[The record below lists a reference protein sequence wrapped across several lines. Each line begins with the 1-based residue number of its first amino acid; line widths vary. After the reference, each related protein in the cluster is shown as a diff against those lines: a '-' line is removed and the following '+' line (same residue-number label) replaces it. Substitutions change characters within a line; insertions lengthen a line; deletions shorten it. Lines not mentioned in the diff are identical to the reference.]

1 MQTIQALTAHI
12 AGYYGLT
19 DTDDIIRRWQ
29 EPHRFYHTAEHLK
42 SLCQEFS
49 NHDNEEERRILYC
62 AALFHDIVYIPGA
75 QDNEEQSV
83 EIVKRYIP
91 DSHPH
96 FDTVCDIII
105 DTKHHTPRTSL
116 SAKFCDADMAIVTR
130 SSLTELLEWDKKIF
144 LEFQKYDYDI
154 YRERRLDFLE
164 KAKKRYPTNAK
175 NLTALQEIVRNNTPK
190 IGVYAGSFNPF
201 HNGHLNILHKA
212 EKIFD
217 KVIIAQ
223 GINPEKLSQDNDNI
237 HNVKAVAMR
246 QCERFTGLLTDF
258 VLSKSQHANITII
271 RGLRNG
277 DDLAYE
283 ANQLRF
289 MEYLKPDI
297 QIMFLLCDMEYEH
310 ISSSSLRN
318 LEKIQ
323 KGLSLP
329 YIPF

>member
-1 MQTIQALTAHI
+1 MQTIHTLAAQI
-12 AGYYGLT
+12 ADYYGIAH
-19 DTDDIIRRWQ
+19 TDDIVRRWH
-29 EPHRFYHTAEHLK
+29 EPHRFYHSAEHFET
-42 SLCQEFS
+42 LCEQFS
-49 NHDNEEERRILYC
+49 RHDNQEERYILYC

-75 QDNEEQSV
+75 QDNEEQS
-83 EIVKRYIP
+83 IAILKHYIP
-91 DSHPH
+91 DTHPH
-96 FDTVCDIII
+96 FTQLCDMIM
-105 DTKHHTPRTSL
+105 DTKHHNPRSAL
-116 SAKFCDADMAIVTR
+116 SAQFCDADMAIISR
-130 SSLTELLEWDKKIF
+130 SSLKELLQWDKKIF
-144 LEFQKYDYDI
+144 LEFQKFDYSY
-154 YRERRLDFLE
+154 YREQRLDFLE
-164 KAKKRYPTNAK
+164 KVKNQYPQNAN
-175 NLTALQEIVRNNTPK
+175 NLTILQEIVRNHKPG

-258 VLSKSQHANITII
+258 VVSKSHYANITII

-289 MEYLKPDI
+289 MEYLKPDL
-297 QIMFLLCDMEYEH
+297 QIMFLLCDTEYEH
-310 ISSSSLRN
+310 ISSSALRN

-323 KGLSLP
+323 SGLAAP
-329 YIPF
+329 YIPD

>member
-1 MQTIQALTAHI
+1 MSTIQQKI
-12 AGYYGLT
+12 AV
-19 DTDDIIRRWQ
+19 
-29 EPHRFYHTAEHLK
+29 F
-42 SLCQEFS
+42 
-49 NHDNEEERRILYC
+49 
-62 AALFHDIVYIPGA
+62 PGSFDPVTKGHEA
-75 QDNEEQSV
+75 
-83 EIVKRYIP
+83 IVKR
-91 DSHPH
+91 
-96 FDTVCDIII
+96 
-105 DTKHHTPRTSL
+105 
-116 SAKFCDADMAIVTR
+116 
-130 SSLTELLEWDKKIF
+130 
-144 LEFQKYDYDI
+144 
-154 YRERRLDFLE
+154 
-164 KAKKRYPTNAK
+164 
-175 NLTALQEIVRNNTPK
+175 ALP
-190 IGVYAGSFNPF
+190 
-201 HNGHLNILHKA
+201 L
-212 EKIFD
+212 FD